1 MLVYGRGVKWF
12 VARTILVSRR
22 LSDVV
27 GGHWYTRP
35 QTVWRGTDFSP
46 TRFKMFKNPRT
57 LPAAMAA
64 AAASLFARAQAEAGQ
79 REDAPVWKFGYG
91 SNISPEFLRTKKM
104 LNPLDSRRAV
114 LHGFSISFP
123 AGRGIDYV
131 EPTFATLKRDPDGE
145 VHGTVT
151 LLSPED
157 AAALNR
163 QEGSYA
169 VEVHSFTV
177 YGGGKLDAEVYVPQK
192 PLPATHPEGAC
203 SRRYR
208 DILANSAD
216 AMDLDPSWVA
226 KLRALPAYEP
236 SVETLAR
243 RKALPSPSSLPA
255 MSVAELKRHDGHLE
269 PTCYVSACGYIFEH
283 TPIFKVYRGRDI
295 TYRSVLHVRGVN
307 LDANDD
313 GGVSPFP
320 RLSELNSGEL
330 EYSRQH
336 LDRLIA
342 KSVGG
347 RPVAVL
353 REFWEEQEKDLD
365 GVWHD
370 NAMSK
375 V

>member
-1 MLVYGRGVKWF
+1 
-12 VARTILVSRR
+12 
-22 LSDVV
+22 
-27 GGHWYTRP
+27 
-35 QTVWRGTDFSP
+35 
-46 TRFKMFKNPRT
+46 MFKNPRT

-64 AAASLFARAQAEAGQ
+64 AGASLFARARAQAEAGNN
-79 REDAPVWKFGYG
+79 EDASVWKFGYG

-104 LNPLDSRRAV
+104 LNPLDTRRAV
-114 LHGFSISFP
+114 LHGFSLSFP

-157 AAALNR
+157 ATALNR

-169 VEVHSFTV
+169 IEVHSVTL
-177 YGGGKLDAEVYVPQK
+177 YGGKELDAEVYVPQK
-192 PLPATHPEGAC
+192 PLPASHPEGAC

-216 AMDLDPSWVA
+216 AMGLDPNWVA

-236 SVETLAR
+236 SAETLAR
-243 RKALPSPSSLPA
+243 RRTLPSPSSLPA
-255 MSVAELKRHDGHLE
+255 MSIAELRRHDGQE
-269 PTCYVSACGYIFEH
+269 ESTCFVSACGYIFEH
-283 TPIFKVYRGRDI
+283 TPIFKAYRGRDI
-295 TYRSVLHVRGVN
+295 TYRGILHVRGVN

-313 GGVSPFP
+313 GGVAPFP
-320 RLSELNSGEL
+320 RLSQLSSAEL
-330 EYSRQH
+330 EYARQH

-353 REFWEEQEKDLD
+353 REFWEEQERDFD
-365 GVWHD
+365 GMWRD
-370 NAMSK
+370 NSMSK
-375 V
+375 L